1 MLYIHIIGIFLLQL
15 LHFDKKDTLEISLY
29 APFWLVNKTEL
40 TLQYRVN
47 LFSGYNEWIVD
58 IVVLQ
63 VSHTK
68 DVITHKP
75 DKKLMLFSFGNKYDG
90 KKVCILQPNINALY
104 LV

>member
-1 MLYIHIIGIFLLQL
+1 MVGEQNRAYSAIPG
-15 LHFDKKDTLEISLY
+15 K
-29 APFWLVNKTEL
+29 P
-40 TLQYRVN
+40 
-47 LFSGYNEWIVD
+47 FSGYNEWIVD

-90 KKVCILQPNINALY
+90 KKVHILQPNINALY